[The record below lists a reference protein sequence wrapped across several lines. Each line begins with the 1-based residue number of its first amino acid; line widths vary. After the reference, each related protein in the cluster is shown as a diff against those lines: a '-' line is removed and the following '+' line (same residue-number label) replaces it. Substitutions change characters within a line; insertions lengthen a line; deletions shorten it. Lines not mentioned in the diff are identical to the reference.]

1 MKKSKDA
8 TFRNSVAYQLLKV
21 VFAIYFFISISITLG
36 HMFMEYLTAKEM
48 VVREL
53 SLLQK
58 AFEDGLSTSLFDMNN
73 DQLDSIVHGM
83 YNVPV
88 LVGIKIESTNQ
99 IGRASCRERVSSPV

>member
-8 TFRNSVAYQLLKV
+8 TFRNSVAYQLLKI

-58 AFEDGLSTSLFDMNN
+58 AFEDGLSTTLFDMNN
-73 DQLDSIVHGM
+73 EQLDSIVHGM

-88 LVGIKIESTNQ
+88 LDGLFWLVSQ
-99 IGRASCRERVSSPV
+99 PRSCF